1 MIPALIL
8 AALNAAADP
17 APTVT
22 PEPDGPQC
30 FASMSEMV
38 EYLSAWSERPAWTG
52 STLDD
57 GAVVVF
63 AGKSSW
69 SLVAAFGGLVCVIE
83 QGGAWTT
90 PAGDGL

>member
-1 MIPALIL
+1 MTPALIL
-8 AALNAAADP
+8 AALTAT
-17 APTVT
+17 APT
-22 PEPDGPQC
+22 PEPVGPQC
-30 FASMSEMV
+30 FASMPEMV
-38 EYLSAWSERPAWTG
+38 EYLSAWSERPTWTG

-90 PAGDGL
+90 PTGEGL